1 MSAHRAVVLAA
12 GASER
17 LGQPKP
23 LVPVP
28 TEGGEMPLVRW
39 MVERLEAADV
49 EVVVVT
55 RQELVVDV
63 MLALPGRAIV
73 INPEPDAG
81 RTGSLQCGIKA
92 LLDSKR
98 LPKELR
104 VLVVPVDRPGFSDST
119 LGILLEA
126 EECCCPAKD
135 GRGGHPLLLM
145 PEDLENILQAGR
157 DIPLRDLVSPL
168 KLIVSD
174 PCLHLN
180 LDSPD
185 DLEPLSEFIASR
197 A

>member
-28 TEGGEMPLVRW
+28 TEGGEVPLVRW

-81 RTGSLQCGIKA
+81 RTGSLQYGIKA

-98 LPKELR
+98 SPKELR

-126 EECCCPAKD
+126 DECCCPAKD

>member
-28 TEGGEMPLVRW
+28 TEGGEVPLVRW

-81 RTGSLQCGIKA
+81 RTGSLQYGIKA

-98 LPKELR
+98 SPKELR

-126 EECCCPAKD
+126 DECCCPAKD

-185 DLEPLSEFIASR
+185 DLEPLSEFIASCD
-197 A
+197 

>member
-1 MSAHRAVVLAA
+1 MSTYRAVVLAA

-28 TEGGEMPLVRW
+28 TEEGEVPLVRW
-39 MVERLEAADV
+39 LVERLEAMDV

-63 MLALPGRAIV
+63 VLALPGRAIV
-73 INPEPDAG
+73 VNPNPEAG

-98 LPKELR
+98 SPKELR

-145 PEDLENILQAGR
+145 PADIENILQAES
-157 DIPLRDLVSPL
+157 DTSLRDLVSPL

-174 PCLHLN
+174 PHLHLN
-180 LDSPD
+180 IDVPSDLASMADSIMD
-185 DLEPLSEFIASR
+185 M
-197 A
+197 

>member
-28 TEGGEMPLVRW
+28 TEGGEVPLVRW

-73 INPEPDAG
+73 INPNPEAG
-81 RTGSLQCGIKA
+81 RTGTLQCGIKA

-98 LPKELR
+98 TPKELR

-126 EECCCPAKD
+126 EECCCPSKD
-135 GRGGHPLLLM
+135 GRGGHPLRLM
-145 PEDLENILQAGR
+145 PEDLENILRAGR

-174 PCLHLN
+174 AHLHLN

-185 DLEPLSEFIASR
+185 DLGPLSEFIASR

>member
-17 LGQPKP
+17 LGHPKP

-28 TEGGEMPLVRW
+28 TEGGEVPLVRW

-73 INPEPDAG
+73 INPDPDAG

-98 LPKELR
+98 SPKELR

-126 EECCCPAKD
+126 DECCCPAKD

-185 DLEPLSEFIASR
+185 DLEPLSEFIASCD
-197 A
+197 

>member
-28 TEGGEMPLVRW
+28 TEGGEVPLVRW

-73 INPEPDAG
+73 INPDPDAG

-98 LPKELR
+98 SPKELR

-126 EECCCPAKD
+126 DECCCPAKD

-185 DLEPLSEFIASR
+185 DLKPLSEFIASC

>member
-1 MSAHRAVVLAA
+1 MSTYRAVVLAA

-28 TEGGEMPLVRW
+28 IEEGEVPLVRW
-39 MVERLEAADV
+39 LVERLEAMDV

-63 MLALPGRAIV
+63 VLALPGRAIV
-73 INPEPDAG
+73 VNPNPEAG

-98 LPKELR
+98 SPKELR

-145 PEDLENILQAGR
+145 PDDLENILQAES
-157 DIPLRDLVSPL
+157 DTSLRDLVSPL

-174 PCLHLN
+174 PHLHLN
-180 LDSPD
+180 IDVPSDLASMADSIMD
-185 DLEPLSEFIASR
+185 M
-197 A
+197 

>member
-17 LGQPKP
+17 LGHPKP

-28 TEGGEMPLVRW
+28 TEGGEVPLVRW

-73 INPEPDAG
+73 INPDPDAG

-98 LPKELR
+98 SPKELR

-126 EECCCPAKD
+126 EECCCPSKD

-174 PCLHLN
+174 PHLHLN
-180 LDSPD
+180 LDSEQ
-185 DLEPLSEFIASR
+185 DLPPFMAALDSIS
-197 A
+197 

>member
-28 TEGGEMPLVRW
+28 TEGGEVPLVRW

-73 INPEPDAG
+73 INPDPDAG

-98 LPKELR
+98 SPKELR

-185 DLEPLSEFIASR
+185 DLEPLSEFIASC

>member
-28 TEGGEMPLVRW
+28 TEGGEVPLVRW

-73 INPEPDAG
+73 INPDPDAG
-81 RTGSLQCGIKA
+81 RTGSLQYGIKA

-98 LPKELR
+98 SPKELR

-185 DLEPLSEFIASR
+185 DLEPLSEFIASCD
-197 A
+197 

>member
-28 TEGGEMPLVRW
+28 TEDGDIPLVRW
-39 MVERLEAADV
+39 LVERLEDADV

-55 RQELVVDV
+55 RQELVIDV
-63 MLALPGRAIV
+63 VLALPGRAIV
-73 INPEPDAG
+73 VNPDPDAG
-81 RTGSLQCGIKA
+81 RTGTLQCGIKA

-98 LPKELR
+98 SPRNMR

-135 GRGGHPLLLM
+135 GRGGHPLVLL
-145 PEDLENILQAGR
+145 PEDLNRIMTAES
-157 DIPLRDLVSPL
+157 DTSLRDLVSPL
-168 KLIVSD
+168 KLNVSD
-174 PCLHLN
+174 AHLHLN
-180 LDSPD
+180 IDAPEDIDGLA
-185 DLEPLSEFIASR
+185 ASIKNI
-197 A
+197 

>member
-1 MSAHRAVVLAA
+1 MGAVRAVVLAA

-28 TEGGEMPLVRW
+28 IEEGEVPLVRW
-39 MVERLEAADV
+39 LVERLEAMDV

-63 MLALPGRAIV
+63 VLALPGRAIV
-73 INPEPDAG
+73 VNPNPEAG
-81 RTGSLQCGIKA
+81 RTGSLQYGIKA

-98 LPKELR
+98 SPKELR

-145 PEDLENILQAGR
+145 PDDLENILQAES
-157 DIPLRDLVSPL
+157 DTSLRDLVTPW

-174 PCLHLN
+174 PHLHLN
-180 LDSPD
+180 IDVPSDLASMADSIMD
-185 DLEPLSEFIASR
+185 M
-197 A
+197 

>member
-28 TEGGEMPLVRW
+28 TEGGEVPLVRW

-73 INPEPDAG
+73 INPDPDAG

-98 LPKELR
+98 SPKELR
-104 VLVVPVDRPGFSDST
+104 VLVVPVDRPFSDST

-126 EECCCPAKD
+126 DECCCPAKD

-185 DLEPLSEFIASR
+185 DLEPLSEFIASCD
-197 A
+197 

>member
-28 TEGGEMPLVRW
+28 TEGGDVPLVRW
-39 MVERLEAADV
+39 LVERLEAVDV

-55 RQELVVDV
+55 RQELVVEV

-73 INPEPDAG
+73 INPNPEGG
-81 RTGSLQCGIKA
+81 RTGSLQYGIKA

-98 LPKELR
+98 SPKELR

-126 EECCCPAKD
+126 DECCCPAKD

-145 PEDLENILQAGR
+145 PADLENILQAES
-157 DIPLRDLVSPL
+157 DTSLRDLVSPL

-174 PCLHLN
+174 AHLHLN
-180 LDSPD
+180 IDVPSDLAAMADSIV
-185 DLEPLSEFIASR
+185 DL
-197 A
+197 

>member
-1 MSAHRAVVLAA
+1 MSTYRAVVLAA

-28 TEGGEMPLVRW
+28 TEEGEVPLVRW
-39 MVERLEAADV
+39 LVERLEAMDV

-63 MLALPGRAIV
+63 VLALPGRAIV
-73 INPEPDAG
+73 VNPNPEAG

-98 LPKELR
+98 SPKELR

-145 PEDLENILQAGR
+145 PADIENILQAES
-157 DIPLRDLVSPL
+157 DTSLRDLVSPL

-174 PCLHLN
+174 PHLHLN
-180 LDSPD
+180 IDVPSDLVAMADSIMD
-185 DLEPLSEFIASR
+185 M
-197 A
+197 